1 MAWRRGTQNQQAGAI
16 RKGHVKEFLVP
27 SSKKLATEDEQCAL
41 KVVDAPTQSACA
53 YARYRDLP
61 PAFRAAVDAHGCV
74 HVHFH
79 EHPAHVQRLVIDD
92 SVPEGCI
99 SLNDVQRLNNR
110 VCVHDAPSMTLYRG
124 RHEAL
129 DAREAAIGA
138 TDVVVKPDS
147 ELAAV
152 VFEVRRRDAS
162 KDVAIDA
169 VKLSALLGKHCFGC
183 VVTVPEVH
191 VLTIDDVVVVARVV
205 EVRADRDEEED
216 DEDDDEYRGVVTAST
231 AAYVITDGA
240 APPGTRIKLE
250 NIVQIPPKNEQA
262 DCVDVICDDDEVFP
276 VKRALLRPC
285 LALTKAAQA
294 GRGKYTSAEEIRVP
308 LDCCTFDRVLLYLQ
322 HARRGAPFRFDP
334 TLAPELLEAALALKI
349 RGLEEDC
356 RKVLGSFEERVRKS
370 PIRLAEVRQRNAKG
384 SLSTPRGETWL
395 LLDGMVLDIS
405 RWLSEHP
412 GGDSIIP
419 QQALN
424 CDSTVMFELYHVS
437 RQSFLYL
444 REFYVGELHPDDL
457 ADVPLPNKL
466 PPGGDGGASPA
477 FLAELR
483 RHTRWRLKKEELVF
497 PAWKSF

>member
-27 SSKKLATEDEQCAL
+27 SSKKLASEDEQCAL

-92 SVPEGCI
+92 STPEGCI

-162 KDVAIDA
+162 KDVSIDA
-169 VKLSALLGKHCFGC
+169 VKLSASLAKHCFGC

-205 EVRADRDEEED
+205 EVRSDRDDEE
-216 DEDDDEYRGVVTAST
+216 
-231 AAYVITDGA
+231 
-240 APPGTRIKLE
+240 
-250 NIVQIPPKNEQA
+250 
-262 DCVDVICDDDEVFP
+262 
-276 VKRALLRPC
+276 
-285 LALTKAAQA
+285 
-294 GRGKYTSAEEIRVP
+294 
-308 LDCCTFDRVLLYLQ
+308 
-322 HARRGAPFRFDP
+322 
-334 TLAPELLEAALALKI
+334 
-349 RGLEEDC
+349 
-356 RKVLGSFEERVRKS
+356 
-370 PIRLAEVRQRNAKG
+370 
-384 SLSTPRGETWL
+384 
-395 LLDGMVLDIS
+395 
-405 RWLSEHP
+405 
-412 GGDSIIP
+412 
-419 QQALN
+419 
-424 CDSTVMFELYHVS
+424 
-437 RQSFLYL
+437 
-444 REFYVGELHPDDL
+444 
-457 ADVPLPNKL
+457 
-466 PPGGDGGASPA
+466 
-477 FLAELR
+477 
-483 RHTRWRLKKEELVF
+483 
-497 PAWKSF
+497 